1 MQLTG
6 VPSSL
11 TLKVIHQRGTK
22 RPIISIHDDVL
33 RKTFR
38 TDNNPGKQRTK
49 PNPHLQKIK
58 GIKRSENRRIQI
70 GAGNPAQNSGGNPAR
85 NSGGNPARNSG
96 GNLARNSGGNPARN
110 SGGNPARNSGGNPAR
125 NSGGNPARNS
135 GGNPARNS
143 GGNPARNSG
152 GTGRTYSEGWRNN
165 EGEVGSQGGSGMDF
179 SWVSAV
185 VNRAVNTAVTVNSAT
200 RTALNHTSNSATRT
214 ALNHTSNSAANRNSG
229 VSLLRPP
236 YLSEESSPSSSSSFS
251 RSQAVSNNQY
261 HAKDWQS
268 QTTDA
273 SRTQIRGFTSHG
285 SQNRSASYSGVP
297 GYQQNT
303 TTNYQTSGQMQY
315 PSSSIPSHYQTSS
328 EDIYSASSGA
338 EYQSQYST
346 WSSRGGSN

>member
-110 SGGNPARNSGGNPAR
+110 SGGNPARNSG
-125 NSGGNPARNS
+125 S
-135 GGNPARNS
+135 
-143 GGNPARNSG
+143 
-152 GTGRTYSEGWRNN
+152 TGRTYSEGWRNN
-165 EGEVGSQGGSGMDF
+165 EEEVGSQGGSGMDF

-185 VNRAVNTAVTVNSAT
+185 VNRAVDTAVTV
-200 RTALNHTSNSATRT
+200 NSATRT

-236 YLSEESSPSSSSSFS
+236 YLSEESSHSSSSSFG

-285 SQNRSASYSGVP
+285 SQNRSASYSSQSVP

>member
-96 GNLARNSGGNPARN
+96 S
-110 SGGNPARNSGGNPAR
+110 
-125 NSGGNPARNS
+125 
-135 GGNPARNS
+135 
-143 GGNPARNSG
+143 
-152 GTGRTYSEGWRNN
+152 TGRTYSEGWRNN
-165 EGEVGSQGGSGMDF
+165 EEEVGSQGGSGMDF

-200 RTALNHTSNSATRT
+200 SHTSNSATRT

-236 YLSEESSPSSSSSFS
+236 YLSEESSHSSSSSFS
-251 RSQAVSNNQY
+251 RYQAVSNNQY

-285 SQNRSASYSGVP
+285 SQNRSASYSTQSVP